1 MKLQYIFAS
10 GSLVESIDIL
20 CDNGGQL
27 SGGFQLGKLQMCFIW
42 LRIKEH
48 HFLFIK
54 IIKFFRMLHEK
65 AVAYNLLR

>member
-10 GSLVESIDIL
+10 GSLVESVDIL

-42 LRIKEH
+42 LRIKN
-48 HFLFIK
+48 
-54 IIKFFRMLHEK
+54 IIFSL
-65 AVAYNLLR
+65 